1 MRILS
6 SSQLTKSFSRAGKK
20 AAQVTT
26 TIDRGTSQRGQ
37 VRFETLWPG
46 LLDFLPLVR
55 LLVFIQPIEN
65 RMAYN
70 NLAEFVQVLERAGE
84 LKRIGYPVKADLEI
98 SEIADRVM
106 KANGPALLFENI
118 PGKQIPLLIN
128 AFGSTKRMALALGVE
143 DIEDIAGDI
152 DKLIRTKPPK
162 TFRDKLQLLRELV
175 KLAGIPPK
183 IVNQGACQE
192 VIQREPDLG
201 ILPVLTCWP
210 GDAGPFITLPMV
222 FSKDPQ
228 SGTRNVGLYRMQVFD
243 QRTTG
248 MHWHLHKVG
257 ARHFQHQKEKYGR
270 LELAVC
276 LGGDPAMIYAA
287 TAPLPDQIDEILFT
301 GFLRKKGVELVKGI
315 TVDVEV
321 AANSDVVIEGY
332 VDPAEPLRREGPFG
346 DHTGFYSLA
355 DDYPVFHVTCIT
367 HRKNPIY
374 PTTIVGRPPMEDAYL
389 GKTTERLF
397 LPLLRLTL
405 PEIVDMNLPVH
416 GVFHNLALISIK
428 KEYPAH
434 ARKVMHALWGLGQMM
449 FTKTLIV
456 VDHDVNL
463 HDLAEVTWVVGNNI
477 DPRRDIVFVEGP
489 VDVLDHAAPTLGYGS
504 KFGIDA
510 TRKWRS
516 EGFERE
522 WPGAIVMDEKT
533 KKYIDS
539 IWQKLG
545 L

>member
-1 MRILS
+1 LE
-6 SSQLTKSFSRAGKK
+6 
-20 AAQVTT
+20 VT
-26 TIDRGTSQRGQ
+26 
-37 VRFETLWPG
+37 
-46 LLDFLPLVR
+46 
-55 LLVFIQPIEN
+55 
-65 RMAYN
+65 
-70 NLAEFVQVLERAGE
+70 
-84 LKRIGYPVKADLEI
+84 
-98 SEIADRVM
+98 EIADRVM
-106 KANGPALLFENI
+106 KSGGPALLFENVD
-118 PGKQIPLLIN
+118 GKQIPLLIN
-128 AFGSTKRMALALGVE
+128 AFGSAKRMALALGVTDVE
-143 DIEDIAGDI
+143 EIAREI
-152 DKLIRTKPPK
+152 ARLIQTRPPK
-162 TFRDKLQLLRELV
+162 SFKDKFHLLGELM

-183 IVNQGACQE
+183 IVRDGPCQE
-192 VIQREPDLG
+192 IVQRDPDLN

-222 FSKDPQ
+222 FSKDP
-228 SGTRNVGLYRMQVFD
+228 SKGLRNVGLYRMQVFD

-257 ARHFQHQKEKYGR
+257 ARHFQRQREKTGR

-301 GFLRKKGVELVKGI
+301 GFLRKKGLELIKCI

-321 AANSDVVIEGY
+321 PANSDIVIEGY

-355 DDYPVFHVTCIT
+355 DDYPAFHVTCIT
-367 HRKNPIY
+367 RRKQPIY

-389 GKTTERLF
+389 GKATERIF
-397 LPLLRLTL
+397 LPLLRVTL

-416 GVFHNLALISIK
+416 GVFHNLAIIAIK

-456 VDHDVNL
+456 VDHDVNV
-463 HDLAEVTWVVGNNI
+463 HDLSEVAWIAGNHM
-477 DPRRDIVFVEGP
+477 DPKRDTVFVEGP
-489 VDVLDHAAPTLGYGS
+489 VDVLDHAAPILGYGS

-522 WPGAIVMDEKT
+522 WPGAIVMDDKT
-533 KKYIDS
+533 KRYIDS
-539 IWQKLG
+539 IWEKLG
-545 L
+545 I

>member
-1 MRILS
+1 
-6 SSQLTKSFSRAGKK
+6 
-20 AAQVTT
+20 
-26 TIDRGTSQRGQ
+26 
-37 VRFETLWPG
+37 
-46 LLDFLPLVR
+46 
-55 LLVFIQPIEN
+55 
-65 RMAYN
+65 MAYD

-84 LKRIGYPVKADLEI
+84 LKRISHPVNAELEI
-98 SEIADRVM
+98 TEIADRVM
-106 KANGPALLFENI
+106 KAAGPALLFENVV
-118 PGKQIPLLIN
+118 GKTIPLLIN
-128 AFGSTKRMALALGVE
+128 AFGSTKRMALALGVN
-143 DIEDIAGDI
+143 DIEEIAAAI
-152 DKLIRTKPPK
+152 SKLIQTRPPKNFKDKLG
-162 TFRDKLQLLRELV
+162 LLGELV
-175 KLAGIPPK
+175 KLAGIPPR
-183 IVNQGACQE
+183 IVKEAACQDV
-192 VIQREPDLG
+192 VIRDPDLNL
-201 ILPVLTCWP
+201 LPVLTCWP

-222 FSKDPQ
+222 FSKDPGK
-228 SGTRNVGLYRMQVFD
+228 GTRNVGLYRMQVFD
-243 QRTTG
+243 RRTTG

-257 ARHFQHQKEKYGR
+257 ARHFQQQKENKSK

-287 TAPLPDQIDEILFT
+287 TAPLPPQIDEILFT
-301 GFLRKKGVELVKGI
+301 GFLRKKGLDLVKGL

-321 AANSDVVIEGY
+321 PANSDIVIEGY

-389 GKTTERLF
+389 GKATERLF
-397 LPLLRLTL
+397 LPLLRVTL

-416 GVFHNLALISIK
+416 GVFHNLAIISIK

-456 VDHDVNL
+456 VDHDVNV
-463 HDLAEVTWVVGNNI
+463 HDLAEVTWVVGNHI
-477 DPRRDIVFVEGP
+477 EPKRDVIFSDGP
-489 VDVLDHAAPTLGYGS
+489 VDVLDHAAPMLGYGS
-504 KFGIDA
+504 KLGIDA

-522 WPGAIVMDEKT
+522 WPGAIIMDEKT
-533 KKYIDS
+533 RSYIDS
-539 IWQKLG
+539 IWDKLG
-545 L
+545 I

>member
-1 MRILS
+1 MPYNSLS
-6 SSQLTKSFSRAGKK
+6 
-20 AAQVTT
+20 
-26 TIDRGTSQRGQ
+26 D
-37 VRFETLWPG
+37 
-46 LLDFLPLVR
+46 
-55 LLVFIQPIEN
+55 
-65 RMAYN
+65 
-70 NLAEFVQVLERAGE
+70 FVQVLERAGE
-84 LKRIGYPVKADLEI
+84 LRRIAHPVKAELEI
-98 SEIADRVM
+98 TEIADRVM
-106 KANGPALLFENI
+106 KSGGPALLFENVV
-118 PGKQIPLLIN
+118 GKQIPVLIN
-128 AFGSTKRMALALGVE
+128 AFGSAKRMALALGVT
-143 DIEDIAGDI
+143 DIEAIAREI
-152 DKLIRTKPPK
+152 AKLIQTKPPK
-162 TFRDKLQLLRELV
+162 SFKDKFQLLGELI

-183 IVNQGACQE
+183 IAKDGPCRE
-192 VIQREPDLG
+192 VVHREPDLS

-222 FSKDPQ
+222 FSKDPVK
-228 SGTRNVGLYRMQVFD
+228 GTRNVGLYRMQIFD

-257 ARHFQHQKEKYGR
+257 ARHYQQQKEKAGR

-301 GFLRKKGVELVKGI
+301 GFLRKKGVMMVKGV

-321 AANSDVVIEGY
+321 PADSDIVIEGY
-332 VDPAEPLRREGPFG
+332 VDPGEPLRREGPFG

-367 HRKNPIY
+367 HKKNPIY

-389 GKTTERLF
+389 GKATERLF
-397 LPLLRLTL
+397 LPLLRVTL
-405 PEIVDMNLPVH
+405 PEIVEMNLPVH
-416 GVFHNLALISIK
+416 GVFHNLAIIAIK

-456 VDHDVNL
+456 VDHDVNV
-463 HDLAEVTWVVGNNI
+463 HDLAEVTWIVGNHI
-477 DPRRDIVFVEGP
+477 DPKRDTVFVEGP
-489 VDVLDHAAPTLGYGS
+489 VDVLDHAAPSLGFGS

-516 EGFERE
+516 EGFERA
-522 WPGAIVMDEKT
+522 WPEPIVMDEKT
-533 KKYIDS
+533 KGHIDS
-539 IWQKLG
+539 IWEKLG
-545 L
+545 IS

>member
-1 MRILS
+1 
-6 SSQLTKSFSRAGKK
+6 
-20 AAQVTT
+20 
-26 TIDRGTSQRGQ
+26 
-37 VRFETLWPG
+37 
-46 LLDFLPLVR
+46 
-55 LLVFIQPIEN
+55 
-65 RMAYN
+65 MAYSS
-70 NLAEFVQVLERAGE
+70 LADFVQVLERKGE
-84 LKRIGYPVKADLEI
+84 LRRIAHPVKAELEI
-98 SEIADRVM
+98 TEIADRVM
-106 KANGPALLFENI
+106 KNGGPALLFENVV
-118 PGKQIPLLIN
+118 GKRMPVLIN
-128 AFGSTKRMALALGVE
+128 AFGSAQRMALALGVADLE
-143 DIEDIAGDI
+143 ELAREIQ
-152 DKLIRTKPPK
+152 KLIQIKPPK
-162 TFRDKLQLLRELV
+162 SFTDKLKLLGELIR
-175 KLAGIPPK
+175 LAGIPPK
-183 IVNQGACQE
+183 LVKEAACHE
-192 VIQREPDLG
+192 VVHREPDLG

-222 FSKDPQ
+222 FSKDPR
-228 SGTRNVGLYRMQVFD
+228 SGTRNVGLYRMQIFD
-243 QRTTG
+243 RRTTG

-257 ARHFQHQKEKYGR
+257 ARHFQRQKEQTGR
-270 LELAVC
+270 LELAVS

-301 GFLRKKGVELVKGI
+301 GFLGKKGVELVKGI

-321 AANSDVVIEGY
+321 PANSDIVIEGY

-367 HRKNPIY
+367 HRNNPVY

-389 GKTTERLF
+389 GKATERLF
-397 LPLLRLTL
+397 LPLVRVTL

-416 GVFHNLALISIK
+416 GVFHNLAILSIK

-449 FTKTLIV
+449 FTKTLII
-456 VDHDVNL
+456 VDHDVNV

-477 DPRRDIVFVEGP
+477 DPKRDTLFVEGP
-489 VDVLDHAAPTLGYGS
+489 VDVLDHAAPALGVGS
-504 KFGIDA
+504 KMGIDA

-522 WPGAIVMDEKT
+522 WPEPIVMDDNT
-533 KKYIDS
+533 KQYIDS

>member
-1 MRILS
+1 MPYNSL
-6 SSQLTKSFSRAGKK
+6 A
-20 AAQVTT
+20 
-26 TIDRGTSQRGQ
+26 
-37 VRFETLWPG
+37 
-46 LLDFLPLVR
+46 DF
-55 LLVFIQPIEN
+55 I
-65 RMAYN
+65 
-70 NLAEFVQVLERAGE
+70 QVLEGAGE
-84 LKRIGYPVKADLEI
+84 LKRITHPVKAELEVT
-98 SEIADRVM
+98 EIADRVM
-106 KANGPALLFENI
+106 KANGPALLFENVA
-118 PGKQIPLLIN
+118 GKQIPLLIN
-128 AFGSTKRMALALGVE
+128 AFGSTRRMALALGVTDVE
-143 DIEDIAGDI
+143 NIAREI
-152 DKLIRTKPPK
+152 AQLIQTRPPK
-162 TFRDKLQLLRELV
+162 SFKDKFHLLGELV

-183 IVNQGACQE
+183 MVRHGPCQE
-192 VIQREPDLG
+192 VVHRDPDLN

-222 FSKDPQ
+222 FSKDPAK
-228 SGTRNVGLYRMQVFD
+228 GTRNVGLYRMQIFD
-243 QRTTG
+243 RRTTG

-257 ARHFQHQKEKYGR
+257 ARHFRQQKEKPGR
-270 LELAVC
+270 MELAVC

-301 GFLRKKGVELVKGI
+301 GFLRKKAVELIKCV

-321 AANSDVVIEGY
+321 PANSDIVIEGY

-346 DHTGFYSLA
+346 DHTGFYSLG
-355 DDYPVFHVTCIT
+355 DDYPAFHVTCIT
-367 HRKNPIY
+367 QRKQPVY

-389 GKTTERLF
+389 GKATERIF
-397 LPLLRLTL
+397 LPLLRVTL
-405 PEIVDMNLPVH
+405 PEVSDMNLPVH
-416 GVFHNLALISIK
+416 GVFHNLAIIAIK

-456 VDHDVNL
+456 VDHDVNV
-463 HDLAEVTWVVGNNI
+463 HDLSEVTWIAGNHM
-477 DPRRDIVFVEGP
+477 DPKRDIVFVEGP
-489 VDVLDHAAPTLGYGS
+489 VDVLDHAAPILGYGS

-522 WPGAIVMDEKT
+522 WPGAVVMDDRT
-533 KKYIDS
+533 KQYIDS